1 MIKNSKKRE
10 QYLRSNVMWW
20 RKSLTCMAYFS
31 TPAGDLE
38 KRPPDCT
45 KTYLSDRVE
54 LTAEY
59 LYIIIIATYYH
70 YLYMDIKRNSWGV

>member
-1 MIKNSKKRE
+1 
-10 QYLRSNVMWW
+10 
-20 RKSLTCMAYFS
+20 MAYFS